1 LTHIF
6 ARAVVVLVLAVIGTR
21 VEAQEYTV
29 EVRPVLNDLAIKIEP
44 VANTGVLVV
53 NLTNNSSTKVRCA
66 LRYDA
71 APQVPYR
78 TTEYVEPGK
87 TVGSVFRAK
96 RRWFSVVVD
105 VTCEPTDK

>member
-1 LTHIF
+1 MSVV
-6 ARAVVVLVLAVIGTR
+6 ARAVVVLALAVTGAR
-21 VEAQEYTV
+21 VEAQDYTV

-53 NLTNNSSTKVRCA
+53 NLTNNSGTKVRCA

-78 TTEYVEPGK
+78 KTEYIEPGK

-96 RRWFSVVVD
+96 RKWFSVVVD